1 MFYYYV
7 ILILLF
13 GVCIYVYDRRGRHSW
28 LAVLSVGS
36 GVTSPILEAN
46 TLEEAL
52 KLRRQGHARNR
63 PEAGQKIPSDRRQIG
78 RRWRQCLILH
88 NMFQSKELM

>member
-52 KLRRQGHARNR
+52 DG
-63 PEAGQKIPSDRRQIG
+63 
-78 RRWRQCLILH
+78 
-88 NMFQSKELM
+88 KESIKWPVPYGLDKRGDLKWKQL

>member
-13 GVCIYVYDRRGRHSW
+13 GVCIYVYDRCGRHSW

-36 GVTSPILEAN
+36 GVASPILEAN

-52 KLRRQGHARNR
+52 DAKKASSGLYHMVWIR
-63 PEAGQKIPSDRRQIG
+63 EEI
-78 RRWRQCLILH
+78 
-88 NMFQSKELM
+88 

>member
-13 GVCIYVYDRRGRHSW
+13 GVCVYVYDRRGRHSW

-36 GVTSPILEAN
+36 GVASPILEAN

-52 KLRRQGHARNR
+52 
-63 PEAGQKIPSDRRQIG
+63 ES
-78 RRWRQCLILH
+78 
-88 NMFQSKELM
+88 

>member
-13 GVCIYVYDRRGRHSW
+13 GVCIYVYDRRGRHRW

-36 GVTSPILEAN
+36 GVASPILEAN

-52 KLRRQGHARNR
+52 
-63 PEAGQKIPSDRRQIG
+63 DD
-78 RRWRQCLILH
+78 
-88 NMFQSKELM
+88 KETYMVVYKCAICGSTS

>member
-13 GVCIYVYDRRGRHSW
+13 GVCVYVYDRRGRHSW

-52 KLRRQGHARNR
+52 
-63 PEAGQKIPSDRRQIG
+63 ES
-78 RRWRQCLILH
+78 
-88 NMFQSKELM
+88 